1 MTTKERVLNYI
12 NEFGSITTL
21 DSIRDLGYTR
31 LSDGIYRLKKDGI
44 PIKDRIEHGKN
55 RWGEDTIFK
64 RYYIDEN
71 RIPKEEVKIW

>member
-12 NEFGSITTL
+12 KEFGSITTL

-31 LSDGIYRLKKDGI
+31 LSDGIYRLQKDGI

-71 RIPKEEVKIW
+71 RLPKEEVKI